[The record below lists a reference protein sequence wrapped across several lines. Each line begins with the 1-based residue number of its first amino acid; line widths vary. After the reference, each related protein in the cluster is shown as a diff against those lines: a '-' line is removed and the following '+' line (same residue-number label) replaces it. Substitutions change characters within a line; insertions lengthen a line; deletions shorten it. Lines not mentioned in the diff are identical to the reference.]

1 MFGRSRNG
9 LIYLILT
16 LAIVTTILYFQ
27 DDTASKADEIFKR
40 YSRLITNQTSAL
52 DVRISE
58 IDISPQ
64 STAETYAQL
73 PLILFW
79 TDKYYAKPQYNVA
92 KFAFSLQCEWKC
104 RYTND
109 KSKWNESH
117 SVVIRE
123 QFPSGEYPPKAS
135 AEQRVMILLPEA
147 PGREPVQK
155 GLAKIPKNYMNMTVG
170 YMRSMDIFKPYDAM
184 IKQKTTTKQWEEI
197 VKRIKAKSKPAFIV
211 YSHCNADSER
221 EKYIAELQK
230 YFPVDTFG
238 KCGDGRCDKT
248 CMEQN
253 IKDYHFYIAFE
264 NNICEDYITEKFY
277 RSIKKL
283 ILPLVLNDSI
293 YRDLVPKNSYIAVDT
308 FKTVSE
314 LATYLQFLLDN
325 NEAYLQHFEWTKE
338 YSLNSPALF
347 TRSYCEICR
356 NAHDK
361 NFHRV
366 YEDIADWFGPKRC
379 DNTLVS
385 RLLNS

>member
-27 DDTASKADEIFKR
+27 DDTATKADEIFKR
-40 YSRLITNQTSAL
+40 YSRLIANQTSGL

-64 STAETYAQL
+64 STAETYAEL

-79 TDKYYAKPQYNVA
+79 TDRYYSKPQYNVA

-123 QFPSGEYPPKAS
+123 QFPSGEYPAKAS

-147 PGREPVQK
+147 PGREPVQR

-197 VKRIKAKSKPAFIV
+197 VKRLQSKSKGAFIV

-230 YFPVDTFG
+230 VFSSGYLWQMRRWSLRQEVYG
-238 KCGDGRCDKT
+238 
-248 CMEQN
+248 
-253 IKDYHFYIAFE
+253 
-264 NNICEDYITEKFY
+264 TEHK
-277 RSIKKL
+277 R
-283 ILPLVLNDSI
+283 LPLLHRFRKQHLRRLYNRKVLSQHQ
-293 YRDLVPKNSYIAVDT
+293 
-308 FKTVSE
+308 KTHLTVG
-314 LATYLQFLLDN
+314 
-325 NEAYLQHFEWTKE
+325 FE
-338 YSLNSPALF
+338 
-347 TRSYCEICR
+347 
-356 NAHDK
+356 
-361 NFHRV
+361 
-366 YEDIADWFGPKRC
+366 
-379 DNTLVS
+379 
-385 RLLNS
+385 